1 MPRLWGRSIAA
12 ISGAFGLCR
21 YMLDSRENAE
31 DATSEVFL
39 KLQRSIESYDGSI
52 PFPRW
57 LLRVAGNQ
65 CIDALRR
72 QRRGRQVIVEVED
85 GATVLEAASDEQSPL
100 AAVMSKE
107 DRAQVRD
114 VIAGLPENYRLPL
127 VLRYYSEL
135 SYDEIAQQLDLRRNY
150 VAALIF
156 RAKQELRR
164 KLAHRS
170 SGNADVSGTIGRDL
184 TMAGGSLTLTNAAR
198 VGGNLSAR
206 VRHMKDVNIADGASI
221 AGKRDIQVRV
231 RRSQFERPRFY
242 LHQAVWLAAAMLVGW
257 LGLALFPGFFQGCT
271 QAVGAGWRSLGLGVG
286 VLAGAPVAIV
296 VAAVTLVGIPVSL
309 MLLAVY
315 LAAIYLAKIWVGAFL
330 GRMLLK
336 PSGATRRDWL
346 LGLLVGLLILTI
358 VGFIPYLGGLVRLA
372 MVCLGLGAFAWQ
384 LHRSL
389 RTPIAA

>member
-1 MPRLWGRSIAA
+1 MDDTLLAAGNTVRVEGVVNGDLLAFARTLEVRGSVKGDLVSFAKRTVVSGTVEGRIYNFSQSLDLDGELGHSIYGWVQ
-12 ISGAFGLCR
+12 S
-21 YMLDSRENAE
+21 
-31 DATSEVFL
+31 
-39 KLQRSIESYDGSI
+39 
-52 PFPRW
+52 
-57 LLRVAGNQ
+57 LRVDN
-65 CIDALRR
+65 
-72 QRRGRQVIVEVED
+72 
-85 GATVLEAASDEQSPL
+85 
-100 AAVMSKE
+100 
-107 DRAQVRD
+107 RAQVGEGI
-114 VIAGLPENYRLPL
+114 VVGAGDISLEGEVKR
-127 VLRYYSEL
+127 S
-135 SYDEIAQQLDLRRNY
+135 AT
-150 VAALIF
+150 IF
-156 RAKQELRR
+156 A
-164 KLAHRS
+164 
-170 SGNADVSGTIGRDL
+170 GNADVSGTIGRDL

-231 RRSQFERPRFY
+231 RKSQFTRPRFY

-271 QAVGAGWRSLGLGVG
+271 QAAGAGWRSLGLGVG

-296 VAAVTLVGIPVSL
+296 AAAVTLVGIPVSL

-389 RTPIAA
+389 RPAVVT